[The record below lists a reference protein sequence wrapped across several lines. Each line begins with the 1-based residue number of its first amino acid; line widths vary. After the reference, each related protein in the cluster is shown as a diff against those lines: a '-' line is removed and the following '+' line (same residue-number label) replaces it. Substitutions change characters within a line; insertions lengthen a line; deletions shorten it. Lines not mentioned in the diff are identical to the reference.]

1 MILLKGIINVVNKEI
16 SKVLKQWKRESG
28 VDGIILVG
36 AFPEVKDSIKL
47 CSNRPDLLIGNNRN
61 LINKY
66 KKDLKRICP
75 SIKRIEL
82 IDTKNW
88 YVP

>member
-1 MILLKGIINVVNKEI
+1 MENKIELDKEI
-16 SKVLKQWKRESG
+16 SKVLKQWKQESG

-36 AFPEVKDSIKL
+36 TFPEVKDSIKL
-47 CSNRPDLLIGNNRN
+47 CVNRPDLLIGKNRR

-75 SIKRIEL
+75 GLKRIEFV
-82 IDTKNW
+82 DTRNW
-88 YVP
+88 YIT